1 VVEAVATCGT
11 ALTTEQI
18 RSMKRHT
25 QNLHLNFDPDA
36 AGANAAERSVKLL
49 LDESMRVR
57 IVELEGGLDPD
68 EYVKQ
73 HGAGAYQERVGKAK
87 SYFYWMADRA
97 RTKFD
102 MREPQGRVDAFQS
115 LIPSIQGLASK
126 LERSVVATDLA
137 AYLGV
142 ESGLVLEH
150 FRKMAAD
157 RVERG
162 PAPKAQP
169 TTHAT
174 DRILMPLL
182 LSGED
187 ARGPLVTALREVAMP
202 ASRFGATAPIYET
215 LMTMHETGE
224 AISFVSVHERL
235 GRAQKVL
242 FEAIVLEAAN
252 CENTLEDGLACID
265 AWKREC
271 QHEAQRDLKAQI
283 RQAEREGRFEE
294 ALRLMA
300 LLSHNGVKS

>member
-1 VVEAVATCGT
+1 
-11 ALTTEQI
+11 
-18 RSMKRHT
+18 
-25 QNLHLNFDPDA
+25 
-36 AGANAAERSVKLL
+36 
-49 LDESMRVR
+49 
-57 IVELEGGLDPD
+57 
-68 EYVKQ
+68 
-73 HGAGAYQERVGKAK
+73 
-87 SYFYWMADRA
+87 
-97 RTKFD
+97 
-102 MREPQGRVDAFQS
+102 
-115 LIPSIQGLASK
+115 
-126 LERSVVATDLA
+126 VATDLA

-187 ARGPLVTALREVAMP
+187 ARGPLVTALREVAMS

-215 LMTMHETGE
+215 LIAMHETGE
-224 AISFVSVHERL
+224 GISFVSVHERL
-235 GRAQKVL
+235 GKAQRTL

-252 CENTLEDGLACID
+252 CENTLEDGLACIE
-265 AWKREC
+265 AWKRES
-271 QHEAQRDLKAQI
+271 QNEAQRDLKARI
-283 RQAEREGRFEE
+283 KQAEREGRFEE

-300 LLSHNGVKS
+300 LLNTNGIKT